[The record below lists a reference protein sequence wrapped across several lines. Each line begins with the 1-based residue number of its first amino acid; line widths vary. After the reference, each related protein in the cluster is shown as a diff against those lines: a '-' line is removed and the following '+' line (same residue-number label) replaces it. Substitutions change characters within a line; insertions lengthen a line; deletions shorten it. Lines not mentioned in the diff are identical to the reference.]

1 MLFVL
6 LAGWLVPSFFRN
18 NYLAYFVSGALVT
31 LMRGAFS
38 LHGQGNPALEIQALL
53 LAGFAIAILVFLA
66 RGATATAT
74 MTNDK

>member
-1 MLFVL
+1 
-6 LAGWLVPSFFRN
+6 
-18 NYLAYFVSGALVT
+18 
-31 LMRGAFS
+31 
-38 LHGQGNPALEIQALL
+38 LL